1 MAEIASEL
9 GYYKGQPVIMV
20 KPKHERRTNN
30 RYLVSMDQ
38 LHTWSEDH
46 NETFEEHLLRVGSQ
60 IHELFGLGEPNS
72 RKLAD
77 IAFAIQSK
85 IDDLLKM
92 PPLVSEEKTVAQ
104 AKVEVDGHKFE
115 HEIKDK
121 VDAGYKQYTSG

>member
-46 NETFEEHLLRVGSQ
+46 NETFEEHLK
-60 IHELFGLGEPNS
+60 S
-72 RKLAD
+72 RQPD
-77 IAFAIQSK
+77 
-85 IDDLLKM
+85 
-92 PPLVSEEKTVAQ
+92 P
-104 AKVEVDGHKFE
+104 
-115 HEIKDK
+115 
-121 VDAGYKQYTSG
+121 